1 MRGQGVAGL
10 LILLMIMASAL
21 IAILAGMGVSATVT
35 DGGVLVARPEDL
47 AKGTA
52 MVLAANVEAAATSA
66 EVGVRSMATSTEV
79 SLRAMATSTALPL
92 WVTRQVIGN
101 EALGT
106 RTAND
111 TRVTATVE
119 YAQAE
124 FSRHGLSTGSFVID
138 MAIIIVVMIYVA
150 GGIWVFAEIWQSR
163 RQRDRYYFR
172 DGGTR

>member
-1 MRGQGVAGL
+1 MRGQGAAGL
-10 LILLMIMASAL
+10 LILLMIMACAL
-21 IAILAGMGVSATVT
+21 IAILSGMGVSATVT
-35 DGGVLVARPEDL
+35 EDGVLVARQEDL
-47 AKGTA
+47 AKGTV
-52 MVLAANVEAAATSA
+52 MVMAANVEAAATSA
-66 EVGVRSMATSTEV
+66 QVGVQVMATSTEE

-124 FSRHGLSTGSFVID
+124 SYRHGLSTGSFVID
-138 MAIIIVVMIYVA
+138 MAVIVVVMIYVA

-163 RQRDRYYFR
+163 RKRDRYYFR